1 MASPSQESHT
11 NTAEVQSFFEEPRKL
26 TANAYPW
33 AFSKS

>member
-1 MASPSQESHT
+1 MASPSQESHI
-11 NTAEVQSFFEEPRKL
+11 NTAEVQSFFGELGKL